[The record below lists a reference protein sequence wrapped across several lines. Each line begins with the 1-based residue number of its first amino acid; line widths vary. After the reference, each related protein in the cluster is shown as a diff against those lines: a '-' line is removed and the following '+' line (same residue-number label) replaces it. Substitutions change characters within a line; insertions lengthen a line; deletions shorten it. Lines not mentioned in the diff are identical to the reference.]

1 MRSTL
6 AHVRKIT
13 KKKKRTKIKEKSR
26 NSSKQEAMSLLDER
40 KEERG

>member
-6 AHVRKIT
+6 AHVKKIT
-13 KKKKRTKIKEKSR
+13 KKNKKIKTKEKSR